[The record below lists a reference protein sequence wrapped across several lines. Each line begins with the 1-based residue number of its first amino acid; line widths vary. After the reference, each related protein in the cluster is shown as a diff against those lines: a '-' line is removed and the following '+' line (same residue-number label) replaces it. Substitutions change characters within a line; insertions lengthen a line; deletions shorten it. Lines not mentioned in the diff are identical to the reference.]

1 MQRCTE
7 LISDSYLKEIRHA
20 ASEDGGWHFGA
31 STATTQQLEDFNLD
45 DMGRDLE
52 AHAPG
57 LWSFVGLLLQGD
69 EKQKGGS
76 GGGNLGTEKDVDG
89 DVVMDEQSMDMEGDY
104 WNAVDEVDLEGF
116 IEGLTAEGGLSIHAK
131 DRRKKRRAAIKTI
144 KKIVIISIIM
154 QSINRKSNALQ
165 STVPFQSIRH
175 ILGLFLQSAHTPQ
188 KVIDTL
194 ARVGISISTDA
205 INAAVH
211 SLSIESQTSLR
222 KLGQSLLA
230 TYAYD
235 NFDVDLKSHV
245 PIAEKSN
252 DSLKHLTSGLLFPLM
267 HGITADDLKCSQ
279 VLWEK
284 SALNPQLDYYTRTIL
299 PDVNYYYY

>member
-76 GGGNLGTEKDVDG
+76 EDVDG

-116 IEGLTAEGGLSIHAK
+116 IEGLLQKVDCRSM
-131 DRRKKRRAAIKTI
+131 RKI

-154 QSINRKSNALQ
+154 QSINRNRTHFRVL
-165 STVPFQSIRH
+165 

-235 NFDVDLKSHV
+235 NFNVDLKSHV

-267 HGITADDLKCSQ
+267 HSITADDLKCSQ